1 MTSELIDDIFEAA
14 VSHLANQAGEH
25 RIVIEPAEEILLV
38 RIDASLI
45 IQVLTNLVGNAIKYT
60 PAGSIIRLY
69 ARREGAFVRVTVADD
84 GPGVADDDK
93 PHVFDR
99 FYSGAKAERPADA
112 QRSFGLGLALC
123 RSIVEAHGALSRC
136 TTTCP
141 MAPSFRSR
149 FLQRRLRFMDKESK
163 WAASAGADGA
173 VLSVLV
179 VEDDAAVRRLIATAL
194 AMHGYH
200 VEVAATGEAAILEAA
215 SHGPDL
221 VLLDLGLP
229 DVDGI
234 VVIKKLRSWSNVPII
249 VISARIEETD
259 KIEALD
265 TGADDYLTKPF
276 SVEELLARV
285 RAWQR
290 RARMSLGDDP
300 GESVFE
306 NGPLRVDYA
315 AGCAYLNG
323 EELHLTPI
331 EYKLLVLMCK
341 NVGKVLTHTY
351 LTHEIWGTSWDSDI
365 ASCASSWRRFGRR
378 SSATPRNRSSSN
390 ACGRWLPH
398 AAAVKLQSHQAPPT
412 GCAGCPRLPR
422 KPSAHA
428 FVRRPS

>member
-1 MTSELIDDIFEAA
+1 
-14 VSHLANQAGEH
+14 
-25 RIVIEPAEEILLV
+25 
-38 RIDASLI
+38 
-45 IQVLTNLVGNAIKYT
+45 
-60 PAGSIIRLY
+60 
-69 ARREGAFVRVTVADD
+69 
-84 GPGVADDDK
+84 
-93 PHVFDR
+93 
-99 FYSGAKAERPADA
+99 
-112 QRSFGLGLALC
+112 
-123 RSIVEAHGALSRC
+123 
-136 TTTCP
+136 
-141 MAPSFRSR
+141 
-149 FLQRRLRFMDKESK
+149 MDKESK

-173 VLSVLV
+173 ALSVLV

-331 EYKLLVLMCK
+331 EYKLLVLMCQ

-351 LTHEIWGTSWDSDI
+351 LTNEIWGTSWDSDI
-365 ASCASSWRRFGRR
+365 ASLRVFMATLRKKIERDPSS
-378 SSATPRNRSSSN
+378 P
-390 ACGRWLPH
+390 
-398 AAAVKLQSHQAPPT
+398 KLIQTHVGVGYRMQ
-412 GCAGCPRLPR
+412 RL
-422 KPSAHA
+422 
-428 FVRRPS
+428 